1 MENAAQFFNNALAT
15 SQLAVLP
22 TFSNRKNEDKYN
34 PAQWLQKILNH
45 RDGTEWTDQ
54 QFITHVRNALRGDMI
69 DWFDGLKPM
78 KVDTTIWANI
88 QRIFEVD
95 FEAAPTASS
104 VVNRI
109 PTIKQGEQETVVM
122 YISRSLKIMEEFKTK
137 VDHNQFTTPALVL
150 VDGDAGFNG
159 QAAFNAL
166 PAAFRAALDLHCRQ
180 HTTDQA
186 LDNVGV
192 ILMTSGLKPELRAEV
207 LKRDVPL
214 VTVADIK
221 AVALKSERLQ
231 QEKQNKS
238 APKANGNNSID
249 AISSARG
256 NNNRGR
262 GGQTRGE
269 HTSSNYQAQAHYQ
282 GQSGTSQQ
290 TQQRGAQRGGRGRG
304 QPSRGGQGGAY
315 GAQATQSQDTR
326 PKCVFCGMKNHPT
339 DKCFKLLDHVKNKNG
354 TAKRVNQVE
363 PETEEDQYVEEEFYE
378 ENTTEPINAI
388 FSRRQSKSQSK
399 NY

>member
-22 TFSNRKNEDKYN
+22 TFSDKKNEDKYN
-34 PAQWLQKILNH
+34 SAQWLQKILNH
-45 RDGTEWTDQ
+45 RAGTEWNDQ

-78 KVDTTIWANI
+78 KVDITVWANI
-88 QRIFEVD
+88 QRVFEVD

-109 PTIKQGEQETVVM
+109 PTIKQGEQESVVK

-137 VDHNQFTTPALVL
+137 VDHTQFTTPALVL
-150 VDGDAGFNG
+150 VAGAAGFAG
-159 QAAFNAL
+159 QADFNAL
-166 PAAFRAALDLHCRQ
+166 PADYKAALDLHTRK

-192 ILMTSGLKPELRAEV
+192 ILMTSGLRPDLRTEV

-214 VTVADIK
+214 ITVADIK

-231 QEKQNKS
+231 QEKLSKS
-238 APKANGNNSID
+238 AAKVNGNSHSID

-262 GGQTRGE
+262 GGQPRGE
-269 HTSSNYQAQAHYQ
+269 HTSSHYQ
-282 GQSGTSQQ
+282 GSYQSQSGQQQQSQQ
-290 TQQRGAQRGGRGRG
+290 TQRGAQRGGRGRG
-304 QPSRGGQGGAY
+304 QPARGGQGGAN

-326 PKCVFCGMKNHPT
+326 PKCVFCGMRNHPT
-339 DKCFKLLDHVKNKNG
+339 EKCFKLLDHVKARNEA
-354 TAKRVNQVE
+354 TPRRVNQVE
-363 PETEEDQYVEEEFYE
+363 PENHEEDQYADEEFYE
-378 ENTTEPINAI
+378 ENNTEPISAI
-388 FSRRQSKSQSK
+388 FTRKQSK
-399 NY
+399 N

>member
-1 MENAAQFFNNALAT
+1 MEHAAQFFNNALAT

-78 KVDTTIWANI
+78 KVDTTVWANI

-109 PTIKQGEQETVVM
+109 PTIKQGDQESVVM
-122 YISRSLKIMEEFKTK
+122 YIRRSLKIMEEFKTK
-137 VDHNQFTTPALVL
+137 IDHTQFTTPALVL
-150 VDGDAGFNG
+150 VDGEAGFAG
-159 QAAFNAL
+159 QAAYQAL
-166 PAAFRAALDLHCRQ
+166 PAAFKAALDLHCRR

-192 ILMTSGLKPELRAEV
+192 ILMTSGLKPDLRAEV

-221 AVALKSERLQ
+221 AVALKSERLT
-231 QEKQNKS
+231 QEKQSKS
-238 APKANGNNSID
+238 APKANGSHSIE
-249 AISSARG
+249 AISSTRG
-256 NNNRGR
+256 NNSRGR
-262 GGQTRGE
+262 GGSRGE
-269 HTSSNYQAQAHYQ
+269 HSGYQQ
-282 GQSGTSQQ
+282 GPSGQQQQQQQHSSQQ
-290 TQQRGAQRGGRGRG
+290 TQRGAQRGGRGRG
-304 QPSRGGQGGAY
+304 QPARGGQGGAN
-315 GAQATQSQDTR
+315 GAQATHSQDTR

-339 DKCFKLLDHVKNKNG
+339 DKCFKLLDHVKKG
-354 TAKRVNQVE
+354 EASKRVNQVE
-363 PETEEDQYVEEEFYE
+363 PNQQQEEQYEEEEFYE
-378 ENTTEPINAI
+378 ENSEPISAI
-388 FSRRQSKSQSK
+388 YSRRQTQSK
-399 NY
+399 N

>member
-231 QEKQNKS
+231 QEKQSKS
-238 APKANGNNSID
+238 APKANGSHSID

-262 GGQTRGE
+262 GGSRGE
-269 HTSSNYQAQAHYQ
+269 HSGYQQ
-282 GQSGTSQQ
+282 GQSGQQQQQQQHSSQQ
-290 TQQRGAQRGGRGRG
+290 TQRGAQRGGRGRG
-304 QPSRGGQGGAY
+304 QPARGGQGGAN
-315 GAQATQSQDTR
+315 GAQATHSQDTR

-339 DKCFKLLDHVKNKNG
+339 DKCFKLLDHVKKG
-354 TAKRVNQVE
+354 EASKRVNQVE
-363 PETEEDQYVEEEFYE
+363 PNQQQEEQYEEEEFYE
-378 ENTTEPINAI
+378 ENSEPISAI
-388 FSRRQSKSQSK
+388 YSRRQTQSK
-399 NY
+399 N

>member
-1 MENAAQFFNNALAT
+1 MENAAQFFNNTLAT

-78 KVDTTIWANI
+78 KVDITVWANI

-231 QEKQNKS
+231 KEKLSKA
-238 APKANGNNSID
+238 APKANGSHSID
-249 AISSARG
+249 AISSSRG

-262 GGQTRGE
+262 GGSRGE
-269 HTSSNYQAQAHYQ
+269 HSGYQQ
-282 GQSGTSQQ
+282 GHSGQQQQQQQQSSQQ
-290 TQQRGAQRGGRGRG
+290 TQRGAQRGGRGRG
-304 QPSRGGQGGAY
+304 QPSRGGQGGAN
-315 GAQATQSQDTR
+315 GAQATHSQDTR

-339 DKCFKLLDHVKNKNG
+339 DKCFKLLDHVKKG
-354 TAKRVNQVE
+354 EASKRVNQVE
-363 PETEEDQYVEEEFYE
+363 PHQQQEEEQYEEEEFYE
-378 ENTTEPINAI
+378 ENSEPISAI
-388 FSRRQSKSQSK
+388 YSRKQYQSK
-399 NY
+399 N

>member
-1 MENAAQFFNNALAT
+1 MEHAAQFFNNALAT

-78 KVDTTIWANI
+78 KVDTTVWANI

-109 PTIKQGEQETVVM
+109 PTIKQGDQESVVM

-137 VDHNQFTTPALVL
+137 IDHTQFTTPALVL
-150 VDGDAGFNG
+150 VDGEAGFAG
-159 QAAFNAL
+159 QAAFDAL
-166 PAAFRAALDLHCRQ
+166 PAAFKAALDLHCRR

-192 ILMTSGLKPELRAEV
+192 ILMTSGLKPDLRAEV

-221 AVALKSERLQ
+221 AVALKSERLT
-231 QEKQNKS
+231 QEKQSKS
-238 APKANGNNSID
+238 APKANGSHSIE
-249 AISSARG
+249 AISSTRG
-256 NNNRGR
+256 NNSRGR
-262 GGQTRGE
+262 GGSRGE
-269 HTSSNYQAQAHYQ
+269 HSGYQQ
-282 GQSGTSQQ
+282 GPSGQQQQQHSSQQ
-290 TQQRGAQRGGRGRG
+290 TQRGAQRGGRGRG
-304 QPSRGGQGGAY
+304 QPARGGQGGAN
-315 GAQATQSQDTR
+315 GAQATHSQDTR

-339 DKCFKLLDHVKNKNG
+339 DKCFKLLDHVKKG
-354 TAKRVNQVE
+354 EAAKRVNQVE
-363 PETEEDQYVEEEFYE
+363 PTQQQEDQYEEEEFYE
-378 ENTTEPINAI
+378 ENSEPISAI
-388 FSRRQSKSQSK
+388 YSRKYQSK
-399 NY
+399 N

>member
-1 MENAAQFFNNALAT
+1 MEHAAQFFNNALAT

-78 KVDTTIWANI
+78 KVDTTVWANI

-109 PTIKQGEQETVVM
+109 PTIKQGDQESVVM

-137 VDHNQFTTPALVL
+137 IDHTQFTTPALVL
-150 VDGDAGFNG
+150 VDGEAGFAG
-159 QAAFNAL
+159 QAAFEAL
-166 PAAFRAALDLHCRQ
+166 PAAFKAALDLHCRR

-192 ILMTSGLKPELRAEV
+192 ILMTSGLKPDLRAEV

-221 AVALKSERLQ
+221 AVALKSERLT
-231 QEKQNKS
+231 QEKQSKS
-238 APKANGNNSID
+238 APKANGSHSIE
-249 AISSARG
+249 AISSTRG
-256 NNNRGR
+256 NNSRGR
-262 GGQTRGE
+262 GGSRGE
-269 HTSSNYQAQAHYQ
+269 HSGYQQ
-282 GQSGTSQQ
+282 GQSGQQQQQQQHSSQQ
-290 TQQRGAQRGGRGRG
+290 TQRGAQRGGRGRG
-304 QPSRGGQGGAY
+304 QPARGGQGGAN
-315 GAQATQSQDTR
+315 GAQATHSQDTR

-339 DKCFKLLDHVKNKNG
+339 DKCFKLLDHVKKG
-354 TAKRVNQVE
+354 EAAKRVNQVE
-363 PETEEDQYVEEEFYE
+363 PTQQQEDQYEEEEFYE
-378 ENTTEPINAI
+378 ENSEPISAI
-388 FSRRQSKSQSK
+388 YSRKYQSK
-399 NY
+399 N

>member
-78 KVDTTIWANI
+78 KVDTTVWANI

-109 PTIKQGEQETVVM
+109 PTIKQGDQESVVM

-137 VDHNQFTTPALVL
+137 IDHTQFTTPALVL
-150 VDGDAGFNG
+150 VDGEAGFAG
-159 QAAFNAL
+159 QAAFDAL
-166 PAAFRAALDLHCRQ
+166 PAAFKAALDLHCRR

-192 ILMTSGLKPELRAEV
+192 ILMTSGLKPDLRAEV

-221 AVALKSERLQ
+221 AVALKSERLT
-231 QEKQNKS
+231 QEKQSKS
-238 APKANGNNSID
+238 APKANGSHSIE
-249 AISSARG
+249 AISSTRG
-256 NNNRGR
+256 NNSRGR
-262 GGQTRGE
+262 GGSRGE
-269 HTSSNYQAQAHYQ
+269 HSGYQQ
-282 GQSGTSQQ
+282 GQSGQQQQQQQHSSQQ
-290 TQQRGAQRGGRGRG
+290 TQRGAQRGGRGRG
-304 QPSRGGQGGAY
+304 QPSRGGQGGAN
-315 GAQATQSQDTR
+315 GAQATHSQDTR

-339 DKCFKLLDHVKNKNG
+339 DKCFKLLDHVKKG
-354 TAKRVNQVE
+354 EASKRVNQVE
-363 PETEEDQYVEEEFYE
+363 PHQQQEEEQYEEEEFYE
-378 ENTTEPINAI
+378 ENSEPISAI
-388 FSRRQSKSQSK
+388 YSRKQYQSK
-399 NY
+399 N

>member
-1 MENAAQFFNNALAT
+1 MEHAAQFFNNALAT

-78 KVDTTIWANI
+78 KVDTTVWANI

-109 PTIKQGEQETVVM
+109 PTIKQGDQESVVM

-137 VDHNQFTTPALVL
+137 IDHTQFTTPALVL
-150 VDGDAGFNG
+150 VDGEAGFAG
-159 QAAFNAL
+159 QAAYQAL
-166 PAAFRAALDLHCRQ
+166 PAAFKAALDLHCRR

-192 ILMTSGLKPELRAEV
+192 ILMTSGLKPDLRAEV

-231 QEKQNKS
+231 QEKQSKS
-238 APKANGNNSID
+238 APKANGSHSID
-249 AISSARG
+249 AISSTRG
-256 NNNRGR
+256 NNSRGR
-262 GGQTRGE
+262 GGSRGE
-269 HTSSNYQAQAHYQ
+269 HSGYQQ
-282 GQSGTSQQ
+282 GPSGQQQQQQQHSSQQ
-290 TQQRGAQRGGRGRG
+290 TQRGAQRGGRGRG
-304 QPSRGGQGGAY
+304 QPSRGGQGGAN
-315 GAQATQSQDTR
+315 GAQATHSQDTR

-339 DKCFKLLDHVKNKNG
+339 DKCFKLLDHVKKG
-354 TAKRVNQVE
+354 EAAKRVNQVE
-363 PETEEDQYVEEEFYE
+363 PTQQQEDQYEEEEFYE
-378 ENTTEPINAI
+378 ENSEPISAI
-388 FSRRQSKSQSK
+388 YSRKYQSK
-399 NY
+399 N

>member
-22 TFSNRKNEDKYN
+22 TFSNKKNEDKYN
-34 PAQWLQKILNH
+34 PAQWLRKILNH

-78 KVDTTIWANI
+78 KVDTTVWANI
-88 QRIFEVD
+88 QKVFEVD

-109 PTIKQGEQETVVM
+109 PTIKQGEQESVVV

-137 VDHNQFTTPALVL
+137 VDHTQFTTPALGL
-150 VDGDAGFNG
+150 VAGAAGFAG
-159 QAAFNAL
+159 QAGYDAL
-166 PAAFRAALDLHCRQ
+166 PADFKAVLDLHTRK

-214 VTVADIK
+214 ITVADVK
-221 AVALKSERLQ
+221 AVALKAERLQ
-231 QEKQNKS
+231 NEKLNKS
-238 APKANGNNSID
+238 APKTNGNSHSID
-249 AISSARG
+249 AIASVRG
-256 NNNRGR
+256 NNKGR
-262 GGQTRGE
+262 GGQTRMDN
-269 HTSSNYQAQAHYQ
+269 TSSNYQGSYHSQSAQ
-282 GQSGTSQQ
+282 QQ
-290 TQQRGAQRGGRGRG
+290 TNQQTQRGAQRGGRGRG
-304 QPSRGGQGGAY
+304 QPSRGGQGGAN

-339 DKCFKLLDHVKNKNG
+339 EKCFKLLDHVKARNEA
-354 TAKRVNQVE
+354 TPRRVNQVE
-363 PETEEDQYVEEEFYE
+363 PENHEEDQYAEEEFYE
-378 ENTTEPINAI
+378 ENNSEPISAI
-388 FSRRQSKSQSK
+388 FTRRQSK
-399 NY
+399 N

>member
-22 TFSNRKNEDKYN
+22 TFSNKKNEDKYN
-34 PAQWLQKILNH
+34 SAQWLQKILNH
-45 RDGTEWTDQ
+45 RDGTEWNDQ

-78 KVDTTIWANI
+78 KVDITVWANI
-88 QRIFEVD
+88 QKVFEVD

-109 PTIKQGEQETVVM
+109 PTIKQGEQESVVM

-137 VDHNQFTTPALVL
+137 VDHTQFTTPALVL
-150 VDGDAGFNG
+150 VDGEAGFAG
-159 QAAFNAL
+159 QAAFDAL
-166 PAAFRAALDLHCRQ
+166 PAAFKAALDLHCRR

-192 ILMTSGLKPELRAEV
+192 ILMTSGLKPDLRAEV

-231 QEKQNKS
+231 QEKQSKS
-238 APKANGNNSID
+238 APKANGSHSID
-249 AISSARG
+249 AISSTRG
-256 NNNRGR
+256 NNSRGR
-262 GGQTRGE
+262 GGSRGE
-269 HTSSNYQAQAHYQ
+269 HSGYQQ
-282 GQSGTSQQ
+282 GQSGQQQQQQQHSSQQ
-290 TQQRGAQRGGRGRG
+290 TQRGAQRGGRGRG
-304 QPSRGGQGGAY
+304 QPARGGQGGAN
-315 GAQATQSQDTR
+315 GAQATHSQDTR

-339 DKCFKLLDHVKNKNG
+339 DKCFKLLDHVKKG
-354 TAKRVNQVE
+354 EASKRVNQVE
-363 PETEEDQYVEEEFYE
+363 PERQQQEEYEEEEFYE
-378 ENTTEPINAI
+378 ENSEPISAI
-388 FSRRQSKSQSK
+388 YSRRQTQSK
-399 NY
+399 N

>member
-78 KVDTTIWANI
+78 KVDITVWANI

-231 QEKQNKS
+231 KEKLSKA
-238 APKANGNNSID
+238 APKANGSHSID
-249 AISSARG
+249 AISSSRG

-262 GGQTRGE
+262 GGSRGE
-269 HTSSNYQAQAHYQ
+269 HSGYQQ
-282 GQSGTSQQ
+282 GHSGQQQQQQQQSSQQ
-290 TQQRGAQRGGRGRG
+290 TQRGAQ
-304 QPSRGGQGGAY
+304 
-315 GAQATQSQDTR
+315 
-326 PKCVFCGMKNHPT
+326 
-339 DKCFKLLDHVKNKNG
+339 
-354 TAKRVNQVE
+354 
-363 PETEEDQYVEEEFYE
+363 
-378 ENTTEPINAI
+378 
-388 FSRRQSKSQSK
+388 
-399 NY
+399 

>member
-78 KVDTTIWANI
+78 KVDITVWANI

-137 VDHNQFTTPALVL
+137 VDHNQFTTPAI
-150 VDGDAGFNG
+150 
-159 QAAFNAL
+159 
-166 PAAFRAALDLHCRQ
+166 R
-180 HTTDQA
+180 
-186 LDNVGV
+186 
-192 ILMTSGLKPELRAEV
+192 
-207 LKRDVPL
+207 
-214 VTVADIK
+214 
-221 AVALKSERLQ
+221 KS
-231 QEKQNKS
+231 
-238 APKANGNNSID
+238 
-249 AISSARG
+249 SS
-256 NNNRGR
+256 
-262 GGQTRGE
+262 
-269 HTSSNYQAQAHYQ
+269 
-282 GQSGTSQQ
+282 
-290 TQQRGAQRGGRGRG
+290 
-304 QPSRGGQGGAY
+304 
-315 GAQATQSQDTR
+315 D
-326 PKCVFCGMKNHPT
+326 
-339 DKCFKLLDHVKNKNG
+339 
-354 TAKRVNQVE
+354 
-363 PETEEDQYVEEEFYE
+363 
-378 ENTTEPINAI
+378 
-388 FSRRQSKSQSK
+388 
-399 NY
+399 

>member
-1 MENAAQFFNNALAT
+1 MEHAAQFFNNALAT

-78 KVDTTIWANI
+78 KVDTTVWANI

-109 PTIKQGEQETVVM
+109 PTIKQGDQESVVM

-137 VDHNQFTTPALVL
+137 IDHTQFTTPALVL
-150 VDGDAGFNG
+150 VDGEAGFAG
-159 QAAFNAL
+159 QAAFDAL
-166 PAAFRAALDLHCRQ
+166 PAAFKAALDLHCRR

-192 ILMTSGLKPELRAEV
+192 ILMTSGLKPDLRAEV

-221 AVALKSERLQ
+221 AVALKSERLT
-231 QEKQNKS
+231 QEKQSKS
-238 APKANGNNSID
+238 APKANGSHSIE
-249 AISSARG
+249 AISSTRG
-256 NNNRGR
+256 NNSRGR
-262 GGQTRGE
+262 GGSRGE
-269 HTSSNYQAQAHYQ
+269 HSGYQQ
-282 GQSGTSQQ
+282 GPSGQQQQQQQHSSQQ
-290 TQQRGAQRGGRGRG
+290 TQRGAQRGGRGRG
-304 QPSRGGQGGAY
+304 QPARGGQGGAN
-315 GAQATQSQDTR
+315 GAQATHLQDTR

-339 DKCFKLLDHVKNKNG
+339 DKCFKLLDHVKKG
-354 TAKRVNQVE
+354 EAAKRVNQVE
-363 PETEEDQYVEEEFYE
+363 PTQQQEDQYEEEEFYE
-378 ENTTEPINAI
+378 ENSEPISAI
-388 FSRRQSKSQSK
+388 YSRKYQSK
-399 NY
+399 N

>member
-78 KVDTTIWANI
+78 KVDTTVWANI

-109 PTIKQGEQETVVM
+109 PTIKQGDQESVVM

-137 VDHNQFTTPALVL
+137 IDHTQFTTPALVL
-150 VDGDAGFNG
+150 VDGEAGFAG
-159 QAAFNAL
+159 QAAFDAL
-166 PAAFRAALDLHCRQ
+166 PAAFKAALDLHCRR

-192 ILMTSGLKPELRAEV
+192 ILMTSGLKPDLRAEV

-231 QEKQNKS
+231 QEKQSKS
-238 APKANGNNSID
+238 APKANGSHSID

-262 GGQTRGE
+262 GGSRGE
-269 HTSSNYQAQAHYQ
+269 HSGYQQ
-282 GQSGTSQQ
+282 GQSGQQQQQQQHSSQQ
-290 TQQRGAQRGGRGRG
+290 TQRGAQRGGRGRG
-304 QPSRGGQGGAY
+304 QPARGGQGGAN
-315 GAQATQSQDTR
+315 GAQATHSQDTR

-339 DKCFKLLDHVKNKNG
+339 DKCFKLLDHVKKG
-354 TAKRVNQVE
+354 EASKRVNQVE
-363 PETEEDQYVEEEFYE
+363 PERQQQEEYEEEEFYE
-378 ENTTEPINAI
+378 ENSEPISAI
-388 FSRRQSKSQSK
+388 YSRRQTQSK
-399 NY
+399 N